1 MRLSRRSLLAAG
13 AASPFLLG
21 RSAHAQASLPS
32 AAPRGWVEGPLG
44 GEGGALV
51 RVTTLAREGEGSLDA
66 ALRMEGPRIIV
77 FEVGGVLNLEGE
89 SLAIRDPHVTIAGE
103 TAPGPGITLIGGGLR
118 ILTQHVH
125 VRHLMVRPG
134 DLGRAPESGWEVDS
148 LVCEREAAD
157 VLVEHCS
164 LTWGTDE
171 NLSVT
176 GPRFAGETPDD
187 WRAGTA
193 KRITYA
199 HNIIAEG
206 LSNSTHSKGEHSKGS
221 LIHDNIQGVLL
232 YRNLYLSNRER
243 NPLFKGGT
251 MGAVVNNLVYNPGR
265 RFLHYNLHATEWE
278 GKAYQLGRLAV
289 VGNEFRAGPS
299 TPEESAAI
307 ALGGEGPLSL
317 YAADNLCTAVSGAAA
332 PAPFGRFGSG
342 AAPLTE
348 EETPSAW
355 PEGLDVCAASETA
368 AQVLPTAGARP
379 WARHA
384 IDARLVAEVL
394 ESRGRV
400 IDSQSEVGGYPA
412 DEPVYRAFDPAAW
425 DLASGRPLRQRP
437 V

>member
-1 MRLSRRSLLAAG
+1 MRLSRRAVLAAG
-13 AASPFLLG
+13 AAAPFLLHG
-21 RSAHAQASLPS
+21 KSRALGLSPPS
-32 AAPRGWVEGPLG
+32 ARGWVEGPLG
-44 GEGGALV
+44 GVGGAVV

-66 ALRMEGPRIIV
+66 ALRMETPRIIV
-77 FEVGGVLNLEGE
+77 FEVAGVINLEGE
-89 SLAIRDPHVTIAGE
+89 SLALRHPFVTIAGE
-103 TAPGPGITLIGGGLR
+103 TAPGQGITLIGGGLR

-134 DLGRAPESGWEVDS
+134 DLGRAAESGWEVDS

-164 LTWGTDE
+164 LSWGTDE
-171 NLSVT
+171 NLSVS
-176 GPRFAGETPDD
+176 GPRFAGETPDE

-199 HNIIAEG
+199 HNIVAEG

-221 LIHDNIQGVLL
+221 LIHDNVQGVLL
-232 YRNLYLSNRER
+232 YRNLYVSNRER

-265 RFLHYNLHATEWE
+265 RFLHYNLHATEWA
-278 GKAYQLGRLAV
+278 GKEYQLGQLAV
-289 VGNEFRAGPS
+289 VGNEFRAGPA
-299 TPEESAAI
+299 TPEGSLAI

-317 YAADNLCTAVSGAAA
+317 YAADNLCSAVAGATA

-342 AAPLTE
+342 DAILTE
-348 EETPSAW
+348 EGSPSAW
-355 PEGLDVCAASETA
+355 PDGLDVCAGAEA
-368 AQVLPTAGARP
+368 ADVVLAAPGARP

-384 IDARLVAEVL
+384 IDARLIAEVL
-394 ESRGRV
+394 EGRGRV

-412 DEPVYRAFDPAAW
+412 DEPAYRAFDPADW
-425 DLASGRPLRQRP
+425 DLASGRPLG
-437 V
+437 

>member
-1 MRLSRRSLLAAG
+1 MNLSRRAVLAAG
-13 AASPFLLG
+13 AAAPILFNAEA
-21 RSAHAQASLPS
+21 RAQTLPS
-32 AAPRGWVEGPLG
+32 ASARGWVQGTLG
-44 GEGGALV
+44 GAGGAIV
-51 RVTTLAREGEGSLDA
+51 QVTTLAREGQGSLDA
-66 ALRMEGPRIIV
+66 ALRMEGRRIIV
-77 FEVGGVLNLEGE
+77 FEVGGVINLQGE
-89 SLAIRDPHVTIAGE
+89 SLAIRNPFVTIAGE
-103 TAPGPGITLIGGGLR
+103 TAPGAGITLTGGGLR

-134 DLGRAPESGWEVDS
+134 DLGRPPESGWEVDS

-164 LTWGTDE
+164 LSWGTDE

-187 WRAGTA
+187 WRQGTA

-206 LSNSTHSKGEHSKGS
+206 LSHATHSKGEHSKGS

-251 MGAVVNNLVYNPGR
+251 QGAVVNNLIYNPGR
-265 RFLHYNLHATEWE
+265 RFLHYNLHAREWE

-299 TPEESAAI
+299 TPEESFAI

-317 YAADNLCTAVSGAAA
+317 YAADNLCSAIDGAAP

-342 AAPLTE
+342 EATLIE
-348 EETPSAW
+348 EDTPSAW
-355 PEGLDVCAASETA
+355 PEGLEVCDAAEAAAS
-368 AQVLPTAGARP
+368 VLTSAGARP

-384 IDARLVAEVL
+384 IDARLIAELL
-394 ESRGRV
+394 EGRGQV
-400 IDSQSEVGGYPA
+400 IDSQSQVGGYPA
-412 DEPVYRAFDPAAW
+412 DDTVYRPFEPAAW
-425 DLASGRPLRQRP
+425 DLVSGRPQRQSP
-437 V
+437 I